1 MSVGDDGNI
10 QQNILDVNR
19 TWQDG
24 LVPNETRART
34 VKKEEKK
41 RKEIIYKETRSKKV
55 NIKMIQQLS
64 INQTKQKKN
73 WCLIVI
79 EQSR

>member
-1 MSVGDDGNI
+1 M
-10 QQNILDVNR
+10 
-19 TWQDG
+19 
-24 LVPNETRART
+24 ARWVST
-34 VKKEEKK
+34 EWDKSKDSEESGKKN
-41 RKEIIYKETRSKKV
+41 KEIIYKETRSKKV

-64 INQTKQKKN
+64 INKTKN

>member
-1 MSVGDDGNI
+1 MMMKNI

-34 VKKEEKK
+34 VKKVEEEEKK
-41 RKEIIYKETRSKKV
+41 NKKKNYKETRSNKV
-55 NIKMIQQLS
+55 NINSTIMYK
-64 INQTKQKKN
+64 
-73 WCLIVI
+73 
-79 EQSR
+79 

>member
-1 MSVGDDGNI
+1 MMMNI

-34 VKKEEKK
+34 VKKVEEEEKK
-41 RKEIIYKETRSKKV
+41 KKKKLQR
-55 NIKMIQQLS
+55 NK
-64 INQTKQKKN
+64 KQKSKYQFN
-73 WCLIVI
+73 NCV
-79 EQSR
+79 

>member
-41 RKEIIYKETRSKKV
+41 RKEIIYKETRSKKSKYQ
-55 NIKMIQQLS
+55 NDSTIIYKT
-64 INQTKQKKN
+64 NKKN